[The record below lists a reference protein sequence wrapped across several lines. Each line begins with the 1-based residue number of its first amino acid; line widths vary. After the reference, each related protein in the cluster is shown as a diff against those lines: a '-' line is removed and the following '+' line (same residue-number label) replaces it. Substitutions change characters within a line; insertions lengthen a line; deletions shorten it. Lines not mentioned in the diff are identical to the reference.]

1 MLDCLTRYL
10 HLKNLLYIT
19 SIFATRA
26 TAVLKKSTQKLSK
39 YIFRNFLSKICGL
52 IWKMREGTFNIM
64 MALFGLSF
72 FSGWIYLMIDSNS
85 HLPKPENLEFDE
97 DPSKTWK
104 LFEVN

>member
-1 MLDCLTRYL
+1 
-10 HLKNLLYIT
+10 
-19 SIFATRA
+19 
-26 TAVLKKSTQKLSK
+26 
-39 YIFRNFLSKICGL
+39 
-52 IWKMREGTFNIM
+52 MRESTFNIM